1 MVATCATLLITMK
14 TLIIILIFCIGTI
27 ALEIVSHADML
38 SSKSSFKLGWTIKI
52 NDGTNL
58 RLDTYTFDVC
68 GFGAWDPTKL

>member
-27 ALEIVSHADML
+27 ALAIVSNADVL
-38 SSKSSFKLGWTIKI
+38 SSKSSFKLGWTIKV
-52 NDGTNL
+52 NDGTKL

-68 GFGAWDPTKL
+68 AFGAWDPTKL